1 MPYEKSN
8 LQKRIESGKQIILA
22 EIAPPQSADGARVRA
37 AAKSFSGKVHA
48 LGVCDNRDGVRMS
61 ALAAASII
69 LSEGVEPV
77 LHITTRDRNRTALIS
92 ESLGAQ
98 AMGIKNLLCTS
109 GTHQS
114 LLPFHAAKNV
124 YDIDATILLQSLKG
138 LEKNASIVGEKSI
151 DGHMPFCLGAVASPY
166 ADPIELQLPR
176 LAQKIFAG
184 AQFVI
189 TQPIF
194 DFDRFGLWWKEV
206 TNRGI
211 PGKAAFIAGIK
222 VLISGESAK
231 AYAEKRPL
239 PMVPEAMI
247 TRLASKSDTQGGRKE
262 GIKIALE
269 TIEKL
274 STINGLRGFEI
285 ACDDDHE
292 VALEILESLAPI
304 FKG

>member
-1 MPYEKSN
+1 MPLEKSN
-8 LQKRIESGKQIILA
+8 LQKRIESGKQIVLA

-98 AMGIKNLLCTS
+98 AMGIKNVLCTS

-138 LEKNASIVGEKSI
+138 LEKNATIVGEKSI
-151 DGHMPFCLGAVASPY
+151 DGHVPFCLGAVASPY

-194 DFDRFGLWWKEV
+194 DLDRFNIWWKEV
-206 TNRGI
+206 TNRGL
-211 PGKAAFIAGIK
+211 PEKAAFIAGIK
-222 VLISGESAK
+222 VLVSGESAK

-247 TRLASKSDTQGGRKE
+247 TRLASKSDAQGGRKE

-274 STINGLRGFEI
+274 STVHGIRGFEI

-292 VALEILESLAPI
+292 VALEVLENIKSKI
-304 FKG
+304 G